1 MRTQPQNPLPR
12 DIAVCG
18 ALIAFVIAVLLAV
31 PYATGYSP
39 SRNPLFQQTYHFWN
53 LDEWQHCWLVVPI
66 VGYLVWRKKD
76 ELSQLPV
83 QPTLLGIIPLVLGLV
98 CYWAGYRVDNYFIG
112 IISLV
117 ITLGGAILW
126 MFGWR
131 WMLALIFPYT
141 FLFFALPLLF
151 LESMLAFRLR
161 LIMSDASVVLLNG
174 VGVHTVQQGTAIL
187 SAPNELLGLPRGA
200 AFSVDVADPCSGI
213 RSLFAL
219 TMVTALYAYFAI
231 KPLWKQLLLFA
242 CAVPLAIAGNM
253 ARIMMLT
260 VGTIAV
266 GPEIAIGTLEHPTL
280 FHQVA
285 GYIVFVVAL
294 AGMIGIGH
302 LLMLDW
308 PDTLRNLRRRWG
320 NAFDKKNNTNLH
332 PLAAGAHGDSPIEDE
347 Y

>member
-1 MRTQPQNPLPR
+1 M
-12 DIAVCG
+12 
-18 ALIAFVIAVLLAV
+18 LICWSLLLACFAVLFAAI
-31 PYATGYSP
+31 PYAAGYSA
-39 SRNPLFQQTYHFWN
+39 SRSSLAATTFHFWQ
-53 LDEWQHCWLVVPI
+53 LDEWQHCWLVPFI
-66 VGYLVWRKKD
+66 VGFLVWRKRA
-76 ELSQLPV
+76 ELSVLPFL
-83 QPTLLGIIPLVLGLV
+83 PAFSGFIPLALGLFT
-98 CYWAGYRVDNYFIG
+98 YWVGYRVDNYFIG
-112 IISLV
+112 IIALV

-131 WMLALIFPYT
+131 WMLALIFPYS
-141 FLFFALPLLF
+141 FLLFALPLLF

-174 VGVHTVQQGTAIL
+174 FGIHTVQQGTAIL

-231 KPLWKQLLLFA
+231 KPLWKQLFLFA
-242 CAVPLAIAGNM
+242 FAVPLAVMGNM

-260 VGTIAV
+260 IGTIAV
-266 GPEIAIGTLEHPTL
+266 GPEIAIGSLEEPSL
-280 FHQVA
+280 FHQIA

-302 LLMLDW
+302 LLLLDW
-308 PDTLRNLRRRWG
+308 PSTIESAIRRIRTAFNSDTTR
-320 NAFDKKNNTNLH
+320 LH
-332 PLAAGAHGDSPIEDE
+332 PAPTTPHGTSRFEDE